1 MATVHQTVLKIA
13 IRDRSTSGH
22 SAESDIGGIS
32 TELFTE
38 ENSIHT
44 LLPKDELTST
54 EKQKDSNLHEKNSKL
69 KNRRPTGW
77 ILSTRQNATKKHDEN
92 ENIKKKSTIQTYAVK
107 VAEADDNI
115 NVKEE
120 SGKLLECYEVDMIY
134 GTALHD
140 CTDAQPIENA
150 EKRLQMYIPE
160 IERTKQVCVYILSI
174 V

>member
-1 MATVHQTVLKIA
+1 MKFQSNSELSRSRGDGNSSPDSKDVLKIA
-13 IRDRSTSGH
+13 VRDRSTSGH

-140 CTDAQPIENA
+140 CTDEQLP
-150 EKRLQMYIPE
+150 EKIM
-160 IERTKQVCVYILSI
+160 QVCAN
-174 V
+174 